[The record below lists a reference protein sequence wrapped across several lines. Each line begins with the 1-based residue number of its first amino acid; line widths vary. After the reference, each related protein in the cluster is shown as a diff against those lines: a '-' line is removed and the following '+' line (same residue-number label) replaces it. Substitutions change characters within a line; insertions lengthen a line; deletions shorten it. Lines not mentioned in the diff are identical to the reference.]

1 MLYLISLIVSGLVV
15 GALGRL
21 AIPGPNPMS
30 IGKTILVGMGGSL
43 LGGLVGQ
50 LLFRGGGGGLILAV
64 LGAAL
69 IVWLLERREQRAMGG
84 GPDSGDR
91 WGGRQQPYRQ

>member
-1 MLYLISLIVSGLVV
+1 MLYLLGLVVSGLVV

-30 IGKTILVGMGGSL
+30 IGKTILVGIGGSF
-43 LGGLVGQ
+43 LGGLVGY
-50 LLFRGGGGGLILAV
+50 LLFRGGGGLILSV

-69 IVWLLERREQRAMGG
+69 IVWLLERRR
-84 GPDSGDR
+84 GPLQGQAPLRRDAS
-91 WGGRQQPYRQ
+91 

>member
-1 MLYLISLIVSGLVV
+1 MEILLILLALVFQGLIV

-30 IGKTILVGMGGSL
+30 IGQTILVGIGGSF
-43 LGGLVGQ
+43 LGGLVG
-50 LLFRGGGGGLILAV
+50 LALFREPGGLLLGI

-69 IVWLLERREQRAMGG
+69 IVWLLERRRTPAAG
-84 GPDSGDR
+84 
-91 WGGRQQPYRQ
+91 

>member
-1 MLYLISLIVSGLVV
+1 MLYILGLILTGLVV

-30 IGKTILVGMGGSL
+30 IGKTILVGIGGSF
-43 LGGLVGQ
+43 LGGLVGY
-50 LLFRGGGGGLILAV
+50 LLFRNGGGLILSV

-69 IVWLLERREQRAMGG
+69 IVWLLERREVAAGRARGGVFPGGQDPQR
-84 GPDSGDR
+84 
-91 WGGRQQPYRQ
+91 PYRQ

>member
-1 MLYLISLIVSGLVV
+1 MLVYILALILTGLVV

-30 IGKTILVGMGGSL
+30 IGMTILVGIGGAL
-43 LGGLVGQ
+43 LAGLVAG
-50 LLFRGGGGGLILAV
+50 LLFSRTAGFLLSV

-69 IVWLLERREQRAMGG
+69 IVWLMERGSARRA
-84 GPDSGDR
+84 
-91 WGGRQQPYRQ
+91 Y